1 MRYRCCIAFDIHE
14 VVEPGDIP
22 VKDNELINTVRQLAC
37 QMITKEGL
45 DLASQIK
52 VEITGT
58 KVKAYMTVN
67 GAPTGPQHSLKHDLP
82 TVWDHSPRP
91 KPFLY

>member
-1 MRYRCCIAFDIHE
+1 MRYRCCITFDLHE
-14 VVEPGDIP
+14 IVEPDDVAVTDEEI
-22 VKDNELINTVRQLAC
+22 VDTVRQIAC

-67 GAPTGPQHSLKHDLP
+67 GAPDRSP
-82 TVWDHSPRP
+82 T
-91 KPFLY
+91 FTET

>member
-14 VVEPGDIP
+14 IVEPDDIA
-22 VKDNELINTVRQLAC
+22 VTDDEIVDAVRQIAC

-52 VEITGT
+52 VETTDT

-67 GAPTGPQHSLKHDLP
+67 GAPDRSP
-82 TVWDHSPRP
+82 T
-91 KPFLY
+91 FTET

>member
-1 MRYRCCIAFDIHE
+1 MRYRCCIAFDIHKHP
-14 VVEPGDIP
+14 EPGDIA
-22 VKDNELINTVRQLAC
+22 VTDDEIFDAVRQIAC

-67 GAPTGPQHSLKHDLP
+67 GAPDRSP
-82 TVWDHSPRP
+82 T
-91 KPFLY
+91 FTET

>member
-37 QMITKEGL
+37 QMLTKEGL
-45 DLASQIK
+45 TLASQIQVK
-52 VEITGT
+52 TSQT
-58 KVKAYMTVN
+58 KAKAYMTVD
-67 GAPTGPQHSLKHDLP
+67 GPPGRSPTFIE
-82 TVWDHSPRP
+82 T
-91 KPFLY
+91 

>member
-1 MRYRCCIAFDIHE
+1 MRYRCCIAFDIHKHP
-14 VVEPGDIP
+14 EPDDVP
-22 VKDNELINTVRQLAC
+22 FEESELIGLVRQIAC

-67 GAPTGPQHSLKHDLP
+67 GAPDRSP
-82 TVWDHSPRP
+82 T
-91 KPFLY
+91 FTET

>member
-1 MRYRCCIAFDIHE
+1 MRYQCCIVFDLHE
-14 VVEPGDIP
+14 ILEPDDIA
-22 VKDNELINTVRQLAC
+22 VTDDEIFDAVRQIAC

-67 GAPTGPQHSLKHDLP
+67 GSPDRSPTF
-82 TVWDHSPRP
+82 TEI
-91 KPFLY
+91 

>member
-37 QMITKEGL
+37 QMLTKEGL
-45 DLASQIK
+45 TLASPIQVK
-52 VEITGT
+52 TGQT
-58 KVKAYMTVN
+58 KAKAYMTVD
-67 GAPTGPQHSLKHDLP
+67 GPPGRSPTFIE
-82 TVWDHSPRP
+82 T
-91 KPFLY
+91 

>member
-1 MRYRCCIAFDIHE
+1 MRYRCCITFDIHE

-67 GAPTGPQHSLKHDLP
+67 GAPDRSP
-82 TVWDHSPRP
+82 T
-91 KPFLY
+91 FTET